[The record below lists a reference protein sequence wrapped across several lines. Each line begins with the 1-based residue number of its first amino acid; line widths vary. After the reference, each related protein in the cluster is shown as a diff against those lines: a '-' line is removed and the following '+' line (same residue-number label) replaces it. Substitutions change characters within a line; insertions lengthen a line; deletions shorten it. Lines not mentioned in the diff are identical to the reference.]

1 MADGEVMRTLKLC
14 PSTMSDTESTLSVR
28 EVAVTN
34 TFESGFTAV
43 VSTTIS
49 VWSAV
54 IVAASTE
61 ALEIPSGCAGGW

>member
-1 MADGEVMRTLKLC
+1 
-14 PSTMSDTESTLSVR
+14 
-28 EVAVTN
+28 VTN